1 MLAGDVAEEK
11 SQLVVSF
18 MSDTHEMLNLRQ
30 VEAFVAAADG
40 GSMTAG
46 AQRLMVSQSAV
57 SLAVAGLEDALGADL
72 FLRQRGRGLE
82 LTAAGR
88 ELLLEARN
96 LLADA
101 EALRAR
107 ADAIGRGLQGRLT
120 VGCFGT
126 GAPLVLPAL
135 METFE
140 RRHPGVTLDFV
151 EGSTEVLEAALLE
164 GRCEVALMYDIGLH
178 VALRTEVLE
187 SAVPYALFA
196 PEHPLAA
203 RAQVTLCELAQHDF
217 VALDVAPVHEHQLG
231 LFAHAGVVPRIRYQ
245 TSSYELV
252 RSLVA
257 RNLGFTLLISRPY
270 GDVSYEGRPLVVVPL
285 AGQVKPVDVVLARAP
300 GVRPTLRARAFAAHC
315 RELLPQLPAGVSG
328 GGPLGSVAASVAPR
342 P

>member
-1 MLAGDVAEEK
+1 MVARTGAEEK
-11 SQLVVSF
+11 SQLILSF
-18 MSDTHEMLNLRQ
+18 MSDTHEVINLRQ

-57 SLAVAGLEDALGADL
+57 SLAVAGLEAALGADL
-72 FLRQRGRGLE
+72 FVRHRGRGLE

-88 ELLLEARN
+88 ELLLASRN

-101 EALRAR
+101 DALRAQ
-107 ADAIGRGLQGRLT
+107 ADAIGRGLRGRLT

-151 EGSTEVLEAALLE
+151 EGTTEVLEAALFE

-178 VALRTEVLE
+178 AALRKEPLH

-196 PEHPLAA
+196 PEHPLAV
-203 RAQVTLCELAQHDF
+203 RSEVTLAELGSHQF
-217 VALDVAPVHEHQLG
+217 VALDVAPVREHQLG
-231 LFAHAGVVPRIRYQ
+231 LFAHAGVAPRIRYRS
-245 TSSYELV
+245 SSYELV

-270 GDVSYEGRPLVVVPL
+270 GDVSYEGRPLMAVPL
-285 AGQVKPVDVVLARAP
+285 AGAVKPVDVVLARAP
-300 GVRPTLRARAFAAHC
+300 GLRPTQRAQAFAAHC
-315 RELLPQLPAGVSG
+315 RELLPKLAAGVSG
-328 GGPLGSVAASVAPR
+328 GAQGRVGMVSEARTL
-342 P
+342 